1 MIISDATILITLINI
16 DEFPILELF
25 IEKITITNEVYEEV
39 SHKPNAKK
47 YLDQQIA
54 KGFIGIESYKSLSLF
69 KEINYLLDAG
79 ESASIALAVEKKLPL
94 IIDEKK
100 GRKFAQ
106 KQGIEIIGLVGILQ
120 FLYVE
125 KRLSQEETLKIIRK
139 LNASDFRISDK
150 LLALILQQGD
160 VK

>member
-1 MIISDATILITLINI
+1 MIIADATILITLINI
-16 DEFPILELF
+16 DEFSILELF
-25 IEKITITNEVYEEV
+25 IENIIITNEVYREV
-39 SHKPNAKK
+39 SKKPNAKK
-47 YLDQQIA
+47 YLDYKIA
-54 KGFIGIESYKSLSLF
+54 TGFISVDSYKSFNLF

-79 ESASIALAVEKKLPL
+79 ESASIALAIEKDLPL

-106 KQGIEIIGLVGILQ
+106 KQGIEIIGLVGILR

-125 KRLSQEETLKIIRK
+125 KRLNQEETLNIIQK

-150 LLALILQQGD
+150 LLTLILQ
-160 VK
+160 

>member
-16 DEFPILELF
+16 DEFSILKLF
-25 IEKITITNEVYEEV
+25 IEKLTITNEVYKEV
-39 SHKPNAKK
+39 SKKENAKK
-47 YLDQQIA
+47 YLDHQIA
-54 KGFIGIESYKSLSLF
+54 KGFISMESYKSLSLF
-69 KEINYLLDAG
+69 KELNYLLDAG
-79 ESASIALAVEKKLPL
+79 ESSSIALAIEKNLPL

-106 KQGIEIIGLVGILQ
+106 KQGIEIIGLVGILR

-125 KRLSQEETLKIIRK
+125 KRLSQEETLNIIKK

-150 LLALILQQGD
+150 LLTLILQ
-160 VK
+160 